1 MSNEWN
7 NWIKDADDLDV
18 ETAYYR
24 AIDNNWFREAELYK
38 QELTKRGLTC
48 D

>member
-7 NWIKDADDLDV
+7 DWVNDADDNDV
-18 ETAYYR
+18 RTAYYR
-24 AIDNNWFREAELYK
+24 AIDNGWFREAELYK
-38 QELTKRGLTC
+38 QELAKRDLSC